1 MQKRNL
7 LISIIF
13 SGITLIN
20 LILFV
25 ILSSVNVVGVSYID
39 YLFFLGAFLAIWV
52 PNLINKLFKV
62 NINFVVALCY
72 QIFLFLTI
80 VIGSIWKL
88 YNIFD
93 FYDIIM
99 HFTSGVLIVI
109 IAYSVISNSKNISAN
124 LFWTVLVC
132 FSIAMMCGAVWEIWE
147 FSCDGILS
155 YNAQHTWGMSGR
167 DAIMDTMIDLVCDFA
182 GAIVA
187 SAGIALVKH
196 KANKNNNAS

>member
-72 QIFLFLTI
+72 QIFLFLSI
-80 VIGSIWKL
+80 VIGSVWKL
-88 YNIFD
+88 YNVFD

-132 FSIAMMCGAVWEIWE
+132 FSIAMMGGAVW
-147 FSCDGILS
+147 
-155 YNAQHTWGMSGR
+155 
-167 DAIMDTMIDLVCDFA
+167 
-182 GAIVA
+182 
-187 SAGIALVKH
+187 
-196 KANKNNNAS
+196 

>member
-13 SGITLIN
+13 SGIALIN

-72 QIFLFLTI
+72 QIFLFLSI
-80 VIGSIWKL
+80 VIGSVWKL
-88 YNIFD
+88 YNVFD

-132 FSIAMMCGAVWEIWE
+132 FSIAMMGGAVWEIWE
-147 FSCDGILS
+147 FSCDGILG
-155 YNAQHTWGMSGR
+155 YNAQHTLGMSGR
-167 DAIMDTMIDLVCDFA
+167 NAIMDTMIDLVSDFA
-182 GAIVA
+182 GAIFA
-187 SAGIALVKH
+187 SIGIAIVKH

>member
-1 MQKRNL
+1 MQKRNI

-13 SGITLIN
+13 SSITLFN

-25 ILSSVNVVGVSYID
+25 ILSSVKVIGVSYID
-39 YLFFLGAFLAIWV
+39 YLFFVGAFLAIWV
-52 PNLINKLFKV
+52 PVLINKLFKAHL
-62 NINFVVALCY
+62 NFVVILCY
-72 QIFLFLTI
+72 QIFLFLSI

-109 IAYSVISNSKNISAN
+109 IAYSMLLNSKNISAN
-124 LFWTVLVC
+124 LFWTMLIC
-132 FSIAMMCGAVWEIWE
+132 FSIAMMAGAVWEIWE
-147 FSCDGILS
+147 FSCDGILG
-155 YNAQHTWGMSGR
+155 YNAQHTLGMSGR
-167 DAIMDTMIDLVCDFA
+167 EAIMDTMIDLVSDFA

-187 SAGIALVKH
+187 SIGIAIVKH
-196 KANKNNNAS
+196 KANKNNNVS